1 MFVRL
6 LQALKKPSS
15 GGICAKLGQ
24 NKPRPKKFNTD
35 RKKYHMTSILIMILT
50 FFGSLLILLLFAGL
64 IALAAYGLGLLLNL
78 LMGFDPFQVTIFA
91 LASLVVAIVFIERL
105 LKGLLN
111 LPSSSQSDD
120 DEDYDDED
128 EEYEDDE
135 PLVFV
140 NPRIPRWRQPL
151 KQVDFTNAKPDDRCP
166 CGSRRKYKNCHGAT
180 KT

>member
-1 MFVRL
+1 
-6 LQALKKPSS
+6 
-15 GGICAKLGQ
+15 
-24 NKPRPKKFNTD
+24 
-35 RKKYHMTSILIMILT
+35 MTSILIMILT
-50 FFGSLLILLLFAGL
+50 FLGSLLILLLFAGL
-64 IALAAYGLGLLLNL
+64 IAVAAYGLGLLLNL
-78 LMGFDPFQVTIFA
+78 LMGFDSFQVTIFA
-91 LASLVVAIVFIERL
+91 LASLVVSIVFIERL

-128 EEYEDDE
+128 YDDDEEDDE

-180 KT
+180 KRQQ